1 MYGQT
6 NLKALSK
13 QSTSEDG
20 LCRLQT
26 RAGFRFPRPM
36 LLLLGRRLEQISKR
50 KNLNILRMWIN

>member
-6 NLKALSK
+6 NLTALSK

-36 LLLLGRRLEQISKR
+36 LLLGRRLEQISKR
-50 KNLNILRMWIN
+50 KIELP